1 VSRTLQGLVLAVIT
15 VLLGVGVRAAEPAPG
30 SSAPAASEP
39 IAEVT
44 VRAQRAQLE
53 PRVATFVNRIA
64 ALQNEEGLPR
74 WQAPVCPLVTGLP
87 RNDGEFVLERISE
100 VARAAAV
107 PLAGEHCHANLYIF
121 VTGHPTELLQAMEKN
136 KRAVTFGSAAPSV
149 VDEFITTPRPV
160 RVWYN
165 SQMKTPEGIDP
176 NGGLPNA
183 AQLLGGSLGGPPLY
197 NDLDRTSHVQS
208 SKIWTFSYVYLV
220 VDQARLRGVSRG
232 QLADYLAMVGLADIK
247 PGAHLG
253 DAPTIL
259 RLFEGTPDGAP
270 VGMSDWDQA
279 FLKSLYTT
287 EQRLKQQRNQ
297 IANAIVRE
305 VVH

>member
-1 VSRTLQGLVLAVIT
+1 VSRTLQVLAVAAMT
-15 VLLGVGVRAAEPAPG
+15 VLPGAAVSAAESAPG
-30 SSAPAASEP
+30 ITAPAASEP

-74 WQAPVCPLVTGLP
+74 WQAPVCPLVTGLGQD
-87 RNDGEFVLERISE
+87 DGEFVLERISE
-100 VARAAAV
+100 VARTAAV

-136 KRAVTFGSAAPSV
+136 KRAVTFGNAAPSV
-149 VDEFITTPRPV
+149 VTEFIATSRPV

-165 SQMKTPEGIDP
+165 SQMKTPEGIDSK
-176 NGGLPNA
+176 GGLPNA
-183 AQLLGGSLGGPPLY
+183 AQLLGGSLGGPPMY
-197 NDLDRTSHVQS
+197 NDLDRTSHVQL

-220 VDQARLRGVSRG
+220 VDQARLQGISRG

-247 PGAHLG
+247 PGAHFG

-259 RLFEGTPDGAP
+259 RLFEGSPDGAP

-287 EQRLKQQRNQ
+287 EQRLKQQRSQ
-297 IANAIVRE
+297 IANSIVRE